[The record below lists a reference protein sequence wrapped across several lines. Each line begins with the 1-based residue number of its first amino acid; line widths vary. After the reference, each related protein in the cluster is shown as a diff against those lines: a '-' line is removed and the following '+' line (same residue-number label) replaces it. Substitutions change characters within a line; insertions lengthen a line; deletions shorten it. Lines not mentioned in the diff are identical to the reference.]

1 MTATDVS
8 CRFLTQLENAA
19 SQCAVYGDP
28 QTLIDMIDQVQKESF
43 TEGYEH
49 AIEVL
54 QDNMDITIKGGNHYE

>member
-8 CRFLTQLENAA
+8 CRFLTQLKNAA
-19 SQCAVYGDP
+19 SQCTVYGDP
-28 QTLIDMIDQVQKESF
+28 QTLMDMIDQVQKESF

-54 QDNMDITIKGGNHYE
+54 QNNMEITIKGGNHYE

>member
-28 QTLIDMIDQVQKESF
+28 QTLIDMIDQLQKESF
-43 TEGYEH
+43 NDGYIH

-54 QDNMDITIKGGNHYE
+54 QNNMEITIKGGNHYE

>member
-19 SQCAVYGDP
+19 SQYAVYGDP

-54 QDNMDITIKGGNHYE
+54 QNNMDITIKGGNHYE

>member
-8 CRFLTQLENAA
+8 CRFLEQLKNAA

-43 TEGYEH
+43 TEGYIH

-54 QDNMDITIKGGNHYE
+54 QDNNGDYNKRRKPL